1 MSTIAWPQVMTAAT
15 AATYCGERSV
25 RAFRRRVGSVYPVG
39 RVVRG
44 RGELWWREDL
54 DAALAV
60 MMGRRSPSVGSA
72 ADLL

>member
-39 RVVRG
+39 RVWCGAGVSYGGARIWT
-44 RGELWWREDL
+44 RLW
-54 DAALAV
+54 
-60 MMGRRSPSVGSA
+60 P
-72 ADLL
+72 